1 MAKKSRVRKT
11 NSRKRKTPMKGG
23 IWPFTSTKN
32 PRERFES
39 LKMKLPQEEF
49 PYSNYESFALQYV
62 DPNQQERI
70 LREFEMKRGNT
81 TTGFVSSVSRGIRD
95 TAGSMKRGISKGV
108 RNPFGYRGIG
118 PQNEGGLTSFTRGLR
133 RGITDLMGNRNAK
146 TRKSS
151 FTNISRINPNTVA
164 SIAAKVDALLIH
176 LGVPYLFTN
185 NTYATNY
192 IISRFNPA
200 TQSNDGRGFL
210 KLTEE
215 QIRQIAKYVDQS
227 FGSNPPKNGGMSF
240 NEKLL
245 KQKMQEYQQ
254 KLEGLK
260 QQITTNMKTSSFAS
274 GLGFGTSSGS
284 GSGSGSG
291 LASFFGSSGGQ
302 EQPATQQQFNSLG
315 DVSLLV
321 QYMVVSTILS
331 FMVDKLEK
339 ENKQGT
345 FEINPTTL
353 STMIEKQISTEIGQ
367 INPGVQVTPDPVINE
382 KFDVGAG
389 AGAGGIELT
398 RPAVAVSPVVEA
410 PLNAAPNEL
419 PNVSQSDLAAGSQIT
434 VSPSSNQGQ
443 LQPQTSFVEGI

>member
-1 MAKKSRVRKT
+1 MAKKTRVRKT
-11 NSRKRKTPMKGG
+11 NARKRKTTMKGG

-32 PRERFES
+32 PRERFKS

-49 PYSNYESFALQYV
+49 PYSDYESFALQYV

-95 TAGSMKRGISKGV
+95 TAGSMRRGAQRWVSTPNSG
-108 RNPFGYRGIG
+108 PTGYRGIG
-118 PQNEGGLTSFTRGLR
+118 PQNEGGLTGFTRGLR

-151 FTNISRINPNTVA
+151 FSNISRINTNTVA
-164 SIAAKVDALLIH
+164 SIAAKIDAILIY
-176 LGVPYLFTN
+176 LGVPYLFTD

-192 IISRFNPA
+192 IISRFNPG

-210 KLTEE
+210 RLTEG
-215 QIRQIAKYVDQS
+215 QIRQIATYVDQS
-227 FGSNPPKNGGMSF
+227 FGSNTQF

-274 GLGFGTSSGS
+274 GLGFGSSSGS
-284 GSGSGSG
+284 GSGSGFGSI
-291 LASFFGSSGGQ
+291 FGSSGGQ
-302 EQPATQQQFNSLG
+302 EQPATQQQFNSLSNE

-321 QYMVVSTILS
+321 EYMVVSTILN

-353 STMIEKQISTEIGQ
+353 STMIEKQISTQISQ
-367 INPGVQVTPDPVINE
+367 INPSVQVTTVPVMNPG
-382 KFDVGAG
+382 VGAG
-389 AGAGGIELT
+389 EIQLVQPIVETPLQQGPIVETPLQEQGFDGPLQEQGFDGPL
-398 RPAVAVSPVVEA
+398 VAQQGFDG
-410 PLNAAPNEL
+410 PLVA
-419 PNVSQSDLAAGSQIT
+419 QQ
-434 VSPSSNQGQ
+434 QG
-443 LQPQTSFVEGI
+443 F